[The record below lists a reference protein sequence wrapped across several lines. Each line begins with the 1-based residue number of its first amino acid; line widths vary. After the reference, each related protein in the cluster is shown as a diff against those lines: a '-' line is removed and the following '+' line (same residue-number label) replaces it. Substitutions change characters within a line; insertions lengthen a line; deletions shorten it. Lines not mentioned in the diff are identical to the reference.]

1 MRTHTHIYQKVMDT
15 LVCHT
20 IMLSSF
26 LFFLLFCRGRLYNK
40 EQLKNALQTGDFI
53 LAANHESY
61 LDWMLLWALFRYRY
75 GIRLKFLAKEK
86 LFTHPLWGCIMRHA
100 NGIKVNNSGTKILE
114 EASEEDLRNNCM
126 AIFPEGKRS
135 RDGQLQPFK
144 KGVLRF
150 AKQYNKIIL
159 PVGLKGFY
167 ESWPSDKKF
176 PSIGKLSIHFGKPI
190 LPDEIS
196 IGRTSLS
203 HLRNAIQILSK
214 GGNDKVLYNSYEQQ
228 HAFIDVDNTLT
239 PTNIGS
245 LLFYIKKKKLPKWR
259 YQIWK
264 TFFVLVVTPLL
275 LLLDKLSRAHVQ
287 QFVYSLYQKY
297 DEQTLAFFA
306 RQYFKERI
314 EGNFLPDT
322 HFIIQQLKTHNS
334 KIVLVSTNLNC
345 FVKPIAE
352 HFDIAFQ
359 VVDLEHLRKS
369 SYQTQIEYLKNFK
382 YTYMEKQN
390 QDDSIGIGDSKYDAP
405 IFENVTIALL
415 RSNKEQLRI
424 QGMERF

>member
-1 MRTHTHIYQKVMDT
+1 MRKHTFLTKIVDA

-20 IMLSSF
+20 ITLSSF
-26 LFFLLFCRGRLYNK
+26 LFFLLFCRGELHNK
-40 EQLKNALQTGDFI
+40 EHIKTALESGNFI
-53 LAANHESY
+53 LAANHVSY
-61 LDWMLLWALFRYRY
+61 FDWLVLWALFRYRF
-75 GIRLKFLAKEK
+75 GIRLKFPAKAK
-86 LFTHPLWGCIMRHA
+86 LFDHPLWGRLMRHG
-100 NGIKVNNSGTKILE
+100 NCIKVNNNGSKILN
-114 EASEEDLRNNCM
+114 AISEEELKNSYM

-135 RDGQLQPFK
+135 RDGQLLPFK

-150 AKQYNKIIL
+150 AKQYNKVIL

-167 ESWPSDKKF
+167 ESWSSDKKF

-190 LPDEIS
+190 LPDEIT

-203 HLRNAIQILSK
+203 HLRNAIHILSK

-259 YQIWK
+259 YHIWK
-264 TFFVLVVTPLL
+264 VFFVLVVTPLL
-275 LLLDKLSRAHVQ
+275 LILDKFSRAHVQ

-306 RQYFKERI
+306 EQYFKERI

-322 HFIIQQLKTHNS
+322 HFIIQQLKMHNS
-334 KIVLVSTNLNC
+334 KIVLVSTNLTC
-345 FVKPIAE
+345 FVKTIAE
-352 HFDIAFQ
+352 YFEIDFQ
-359 VVDLEHLRKS
+359 AIDLERLRDS
-369 SYQTQIEYLKNFK
+369 PYQSQIKYLRNFK
-382 YTYMEKQN
+382 RSYMQQHHYDN
-390 QDDSIGIGDSKYDAP
+390 SIGIGDSKYDQP
-405 IFENVTIALL
+405 IFEHVSNSLL
-415 RSNKEQLRI
+415 RSKKLLKI
-424 QGMERF
+424 QDIQNF